1 MSKVIV
7 ITGASSGIGK
17 ATAFEFLQKG
27 FKVYACARRVEHMTD
42 IVEFGASIHPVDITK
57 PEQVE
62 DFIQTVIKEEG
73 KIDVLI
79 NNAGFGLYGAVEDI
93 TLDQARN
100 QYEVN
105 IFGLAHI
112 TKCVLPYMREQKSG
126 RIINISSVGGKVYT
140 PLGAWYHSTKH
151 ALEGWSDCLRL
162 ELKQF
167 GIKVVLIEPGVIQTG
182 FGDVMADSIKN
193 TSGSGNY
200 QKMAESMIALADDNY
215 NSNGKSSNPTVVGK
229 AIFKAA
235 TASNPK
241 TRYAVGYMAK
251 LALFGRRFLGDK
263 LFDKVL
269 LSQLK

>member
-17 ATAFEFLQKG
+17 AAAFEFLQKG

-62 DFIQTVIKEEG
+62 DFVQTVIKEEG

-93 TLDQARN
+93 TLDQARY

-126 RIINISSVGGKVYT
+126 RIINISSVEGKYIHHLVLGTT
-140 PLGAWYHSTKH
+140 PRNMHWKAGLTVCDW
-151 ALEGWSDCLRL
+151 
-162 ELKQF
+162 
-167 GIKVVLIEPGVIQTG
+167 
-182 FGDVMADSIKN
+182 
-193 TSGSGNY
+193 
-200 QKMAESMIALADDNY
+200 
-215 NSNGKSSNPTVVGK
+215 NSNNS
-229 AIFKAA
+229 AL
-235 TASNPK
+235 
-241 TRYAVGYMAK
+241 K
-251 LALFGRRFLGDK
+251 LC
-263 LFDKVL
+263 
-269 LSQLK
+269 

>member
-7 ITGASSGIGK
+7 LTGASSGIGK
-17 ATAFEFLQKG
+17 SAVFEFLQKG
-27 FKVYACARRVEHMTD
+27 HKVYACARRVEHMTD

-62 DFIQTVIKEEG
+62 DFIQTVIREEG

-93 TLDQARN
+93 TLEQARY

-112 TKCVLPYMREQKSG
+112 TKCVLPHMRANRSG

-151 ALEGWSDCLRL
+151 ALEGWSDCLRI
-162 ELKQF
+162 EVKQF
-167 GIKVVLIEPGVIQTG
+167 GIDVVLIEPGIIKTD
-182 FGDVMADSIKN
+182 FGNIMADSIGR
-193 TSGSGNY
+193 TSGEGAYASLAE
-200 QKMAESMIALADDNY
+200 KMIKLTRDSY
-215 NSNGKSSNPTVVGK
+215 NSKGRGSDPIVVGRT
-229 AIFKAA
+229 IVKAA
-235 TASNPK
+235 LNRRPK
-241 TRYAVGYMAK
+241 TRYAVGHIAK
-251 LALFGRRFLGDK
+251 LALFGRRILSDRLMDK
-263 LFDKVL
+263 IL